1 MLETELSAPVKA
13 YLESHGY
20 QVNCEVKD
28 CDMVATRGDD
38 LIIVELKKSVNL
50 TLLVQATK
58 RQSISDSV
66 YVAVPA
72 PTKRNRQWRGT
83 LRVLK
88 MLELGLLLV
97 EKGAMGMIVT
107 NQFDPI
113 SYQRKKNVRSR
124 RALLTEVAN
133 RSGDHNIAG
142 SNKTTLMTAY
152 RENAILIA
160 CCLSKLGPSS
170 PKSIRDHGAGDKT
183 TGILSANH
191 YGWFQRVDRGVYA
204 LTDQGDLESRSFK
217 QIYKQA
223 EAHYKAHCKAHH

>member
-28 CDMVATRGDD
+28 CDIVATKGDD
-38 LIIVELKKSVNL
+38 LIIVELKTSVNL

-83 LRVLK
+83 LTVLK
-88 MLELGLLLV
+88 RLEVGLLLV
-97 EKGAMGMIVT
+97 EEGAMGMLVSK
-107 NQFDPI
+107 QFDPLP
-113 SYQRKKNVRSR
+113 YLGKKNARSR
-124 RALLTEVAN
+124 RALLTEVAD
-133 RSGDHNIAG
+133 RSGDYNVGG
-142 SNKTTLMTAY
+142 STKTTLMTAY

-160 CCLSKLGPSS
+160 CCLAKLGPSS
-170 PKSIRDHGAGDKT
+170 PKSLRNLGTGDKT
-183 TGILSANH
+183 TSILSANH
-191 YGWFQRVDRGVYA
+191 YGWFQRVEKGVYE
-204 LTDQGDLESRSFK
+204 LTDQGDFESRSFK
-217 QIYKQA
+217 LIYKQA
-223 EAHYKAHCKAHH
+223 EAHLKACR

>member
-1 MLETELSAPVKA
+1 MLETELSAPVKT

-28 CDMVATRGDD
+28 CDIVATRGDD
-38 LIIVELKKSVNL
+38 LIIVELKTSVNL

-83 LRVLK
+83 LTVLK
-88 MLELGLLLV
+88 RLEIGLLLV
-97 EKGAMGMIVT
+97 EEGAMGMVVSK
-107 NQFDPI
+107 QFDPI
-113 SYQRKKNVRSR
+113 PYQRKKNTRSR
-124 RALLTEVAN
+124 RALLTEVAD
-133 RSGDHNIAG
+133 RSGDYNVGG
-142 SNKTTLMTAY
+142 STKTTLMTAY

-160 CCLSKLGPSS
+160 CYLSKLGPSS
-170 PKSIRDHGAGDKT
+170 PKSLRKLGTGDKT
-183 TGILSANH
+183 TSILSANH
-191 YGWFQRVDRGVYA
+191 YAWFQRVEKGVYE
-204 LTDQGDLESRSFK
+204 LTDQGDFESRSFK

-223 EAHYKAHCKAHH
+223 EAYVKAHH

>member
-1 MLETELSAPVKA
+1 MLETELSAPVKT

-28 CDMVATRGDD
+28 CDIVATRGDD
-38 LIIVELKKSVNL
+38 LIIVELKTSVNL

-83 LRVLK
+83 LTVLK
-88 MLELGLLLV
+88 RLEVGLLLV
-97 EKGAMGMIVT
+97 EEGAMGMVVSK
-107 NQFDPI
+107 QFDPI
-113 SYQRKKNVRSR
+113 PYQRKKNTRSR
-124 RALLTEVAN
+124 RALLTEVAD
-133 RSGDHNIAG
+133 RSGDYNVGG
-142 SNKTTLMTAY
+142 STKTTLMTAY

-170 PKSIRDHGAGDKT
+170 PKSLRNLGTGDKT
-183 TGILSANH
+183 TSILSANH
-191 YGWFQRVDRGVYA
+191 YSWFQRVEKGVYE
-204 LTDQGDLESRSFK
+204 LTDQGDFESRSFK

-223 EAHYKAHCKAHH
+223 EVYVEAHH

>member
-28 CDMVATRGDD
+28 CDIVATKGDD
-38 LIIVELKKSVNL
+38 LIIVELKTSVNL

-83 LRVLK
+83 LTVLK
-88 MLELGLLLV
+88 RLEIGLLLV
-97 EKGAMGMIVT
+97 EEGAMGMLVSK
-107 NQFDPI
+107 QFDPVP
-113 SYQRKKNVRSR
+113 YQRKKNTRSR
-124 RALLTEVAN
+124 RALLTEVAD
-133 RSGDHNIAG
+133 RSGDYNVGG
-142 SNKTTLMTAY
+142 STRTTLMTAY

-160 CCLSKLGPSS
+160 CCLAKLGPSS
-170 PKSIRDHGAGDKT
+170 PKSLRNLGTGDKT
-183 TGILSANH
+183 TSILSANH
-191 YGWFQRVDRGVYA
+191 YGWFQRVEKGVYE
-204 LTDQGDLESRSFK
+204 LTDQGDFESRSFK

-223 EAHYKAHCKAHH
+223 KAHLKARH

>member
-28 CDMVATRGDD
+28 CDIVATRGDD
-38 LIIVELKKSVNL
+38 LIIVELKTSVNL

-83 LRVLK
+83 LTVLK
-88 MLELGLLLV
+88 RLEIGLLLV
-97 EKGAMGMIVT
+97 EEGAMGMVVSK
-107 NQFDPI
+107 QFDPI
-113 SYQRKKNVRSR
+113 PYQRKKNTRSR
-124 RALLTEVAN
+124 RALLTEVAD
-133 RSGDHNIAG
+133 RSGDYNVGG
-142 SNKTTLMTAY
+142 STKTTLMTAY

-170 PKSIRDHGAGDKT
+170 PKSLRNLGTGDKT
-183 TGILSANH
+183 TSILSAHH
-191 YGWFQRVDRGVYA
+191 YGWFQRVEKGVYE
-204 LTDQGDLESRSFK
+204 LTDQGNVDSRSFK
-217 QIYKQA
+217 QIYQQA
-223 EAHYKAHCKAHH
+223 EAHFKAHY

>member
-28 CDMVATRGDD
+28 CDIVATRGDD
-38 LIIVELKKSVNL
+38 LIIVELKTSVNL

-83 LRVLK
+83 LTVLK
-88 MLELGLLLV
+88 RLEVGLLLV
-97 EKGAMGMIVT
+97 EEGAMGMVVSK
-107 NQFDPI
+107 QFDPI
-113 SYQRKKNVRSR
+113 PYQRKKNTRSR
-124 RALLTEVAN
+124 RALLTEVAD
-133 RSGDHNIAG
+133 RSGDYNVGG
-142 SNKTTLMTAY
+142 STKTTLMTAY

-170 PKSIRDHGAGDKT
+170 PKSLRNLGTGGKT
-183 TGILSANH
+183 TSILSANH
-191 YGWFQRVDRGVYA
+191 YGWFQRVEKGVYE
-204 LTDQGDLESRSFK
+204 LTDQGDFESRSFK

-223 EAHYKAHCKAHH
+223 EAYVEAHN

>member
-28 CDMVATRGDD
+28 CDIVATKGDD
-38 LIIVELKKSVNL
+38 LIIVELKTSVNL

-83 LRVLK
+83 LTVLK
-88 MLELGLLLV
+88 RLEVGLLLV
-97 EKGAMGMIVT
+97 EEGAMGMVVSK
-107 NQFDPI
+107 QFDPI
-113 SYQRKKNVRSR
+113 PYQRKKNTRSR
-124 RALLTEVAN
+124 RALLTEVAD
-133 RSGDHNIAG
+133 RSGDYNVGG
-142 SNKTTLMTAY
+142 STKTTLMTAY

-170 PKSIRDHGAGDKT
+170 PKSLRNLGTGGKT
-183 TGILSANH
+183 TSILSANH
-191 YGWFQRVDRGVYA
+191 YGWFQRVEKGVYE
-204 LTDQGDLESRSFK
+204 LTDQGDFESRSFK

-223 EAHYKAHCKAHH
+223 EAYVEAHH

>member
-28 CDMVATRGDD
+28 CDIVATKGDD
-38 LIIVELKKSVNL
+38 LIIVELKTSVNL

-83 LRVLK
+83 LTVLK
-88 MLELGLLLV
+88 RLEVGLLLV
-97 EKGAMGMIVT
+97 EEGAMGILVSK
-107 NQFDPI
+107 QFDPLP
-113 SYQRKKNVRSR
+113 YQRKKNTRSR
-124 RALLTEVAN
+124 RALLTEVAD
-133 RSGDHNIAG
+133 RSGDYNVGG
-142 SNKTTLMTAY
+142 STKTTLMTAY

-160 CCLSKLGPSS
+160 CCLAKLGPSS
-170 PKSIRDHGAGDKT
+170 PKSLRNLGTGDKT
-183 TGILSANH
+183 TSILSANH
-191 YGWFQRVDRGVYA
+191 YGWFQRVEKGVYE
-204 LTDQGDLESRSFK
+204 LTDQGDFESRSFK
-217 QIYKQA
+217 LIYKQA
-223 EAHYKAHCKAHH
+223 EAHLKACR

>member
-1 MLETELSAPVKA
+1 MLETELSAPVEA
-13 YLESHGY
+13 YLQSHGY

-28 CDMVATRGDD
+28 CDIVATKGDD
-38 LIIVELKKSVNL
+38 LIIVELKTSVNL

-83 LRVLK
+83 LTVLK
-88 MLELGLLLV
+88 RLEIGLLLV
-97 EKGAMGMIVT
+97 EEGVMGMVVSK
-107 NQFDPI
+107 QFDPI
-113 SYQRKKNVRSR
+113 PYQRKKNTRSR
-124 RALLTEVAN
+124 RALLTEVAD
-133 RSGDHNIAG
+133 RSGDYNVGG
-142 SNKTTLMTAY
+142 STKTTLMTAY

-170 PKSIRDHGAGDKT
+170 PKSLRNLGTGDKT
-183 TGILSANH
+183 TSILSANH
-191 YGWFQRVDRGVYA
+191 YGWFQRVEKGVYE
-204 LTDQGDLESRSFK
+204 LTDQGNVDSRSFT

-223 EAHYKAHCKAHH
+223 EAHFKAHY

>member
-1 MLETELSAPVKA
+1 METELSAPVKA

-28 CDMVATRGDD
+28 CDIVATRGDD
-38 LIIVELKKSVNL
+38 LIIVELKTSVNL

-83 LRVLK
+83 LTVLK
-88 MLELGLLLV
+88 RLEIGLLLV
-97 EKGAMGMIVT
+97 EEGAMGMVVSK
-107 NQFDPI
+107 QFDPI
-113 SYQRKKNVRSR
+113 PYQRKKNTRSR
-124 RALLTEVAN
+124 RALLTEVAD
-133 RSGDHNIAG
+133 RSGDYNVGG
-142 SNKTTLMTAY
+142 STKTTLMTAY

-170 PKSIRDHGAGDKT
+170 PKSLRNLGTGDKT
-183 TGILSANH
+183 TSILSANH
-191 YGWFQRVDRGVYA
+191 YGWFQRVEKGVYE
-204 LTDQGDLESRSFK
+204 LTDQGNVDSRSFK
-217 QIYKQA
+217 QIYQQA
-223 EAHYKAHCKAHH
+223 EAHFKAHY

>member
-28 CDMVATRGDD
+28 CDIVATKGDD
-38 LIIVELKKSVNL
+38 LIIVELKTSVNL

-83 LRVLK
+83 LTVLK
-88 MLELGLLLV
+88 RLEVGLLLV
-97 EKGAMGMIVT
+97 EEGAMGLLVSK
-107 NQFDPI
+107 QFDPLP
-113 SYQRKKNVRSR
+113 YQRKKNTGSR
-124 RALLTEVAN
+124 RALLTEVAD
-133 RSGDHNIAG
+133 RSGDYNVGG
-142 SNKTTLMTAY
+142 STKTTLMTAY

-160 CCLSKLGPSS
+160 YCLAKLGPSS
-170 PKSIRDHGAGDKT
+170 PKSLRNLGTGDKT
-183 TGILSANH
+183 TSILSANH
-191 YGWFQRVDRGVYA
+191 YGWFQRVEKGVYE
-204 LTDQGDLESRSFK
+204 LTDQGDFESRSFK

-223 EAHYKAHCKAHH
+223 KAHLKARR

>member
-28 CDMVATRGDD
+28 CDIVATRGDD
-38 LIIVELKKSVNL
+38 LIIVELKMSVNL

-83 LRVLK
+83 LTVLK
-88 MLELGLLLV
+88 RLEVGLLLV
-97 EKGAMGMIVT
+97 EEGAMGMVVSK
-107 NQFDPI
+107 QFDPLP
-113 SYQRKKNVRSR
+113 YQRKKNTRSR
-124 RALLTEVAN
+124 RALLTEVAD
-133 RSGDHNIAG
+133 RSGDYNVGG
-142 SNKTTLMTAY
+142 STKTTLMTAY

-170 PKSIRDHGAGDKT
+170 PKSLRNLGTGDKT
-183 TGILSANH
+183 TSILSANH
-191 YGWFQRVDRGVYA
+191 YGWFQRVEKGVYE
-204 LTDQGDLESRSFK
+204 LTDQGDFESRSFK

-223 EAHYKAHCKAHH
+223 EAYFEAHH

>member
-28 CDMVATRGDD
+28 CDIVATKGDD
-38 LIIVELKKSVNL
+38 LIIVELKTSVNL

-83 LRVLK
+83 LTVLK
-88 MLELGLLLV
+88 RLEVGLLLV
-97 EKGAMGMIVT
+97 EEGAMGILVSK
-107 NQFDPI
+107 QFDPLP
-113 SYQRKKNVRSR
+113 YQRKKNTRSR
-124 RALLTEVAN
+124 RALLTEVAD
-133 RSGDHNIAG
+133 RSGDYNVGG
-142 SNKTTLMTAY
+142 STKTTLMTAY

-160 CCLSKLGPSS
+160 CCLAKLRPSS
-170 PKSIRDHGAGDKT
+170 PKSLRNLGTGAKT
-183 TGILSANH
+183 TSILSANH
-191 YGWFQRVDRGVYA
+191 YGWFQRVEKGVYE
-204 LTDQGDLESRSFK
+204 LTDQGDFESRSFK

-223 EAHYKAHCKAHH
+223 KAHLKARH

>member
-1 MLETELSAPVKA
+1 MLETELSAPVKT

-28 CDMVATRGDD
+28 CDIVATRGDD
-38 LIIVELKKSVNL
+38 LIIVELKTSVNL

-83 LRVLK
+83 LTVLK
-88 MLELGLLLV
+88 RLEVGLLLV
-97 EKGAMGMIVT
+97 EEGAMGMVVSK
-107 NQFDPI
+107 QFDPI
-113 SYQRKKNVRSR
+113 PYQRKKNTRSR
-124 RALLTEVAN
+124 RALLTEVAD
-133 RSGDHNIAG
+133 RSGDYNVGG
-142 SNKTTLMTAY
+142 STKTTLMTAY

-170 PKSIRDHGAGDKT
+170 PKSLRNLGTGDKT
-183 TGILSANH
+183 TSILSANH
-191 YGWFQRVDRGVYA
+191 YGWFQRVEKGVYE
-204 LTDQGDLESRSFK
+204 LTDQGDFESRSFK

-223 EAHYKAHCKAHH
+223 EAYVEAHH

>member
-28 CDMVATRGDD
+28 CDIVATRGDD
-38 LIIVELKKSVNL
+38 LIIVELKTSVNL

-83 LRVLK
+83 LTVLK
-88 MLELGLLLV
+88 RLEIGLLLV
-97 EKGAMGMIVT
+97 EEGAMGMVVSK
-107 NQFDPI
+107 QFDPI
-113 SYQRKKNVRSR
+113 PYQRKKNTRSR
-124 RALLTEVAN
+124 RALLTEVAD
-133 RSGDHNIAG
+133 RSGDYNVGG
-142 SNKTTLMTAY
+142 STKTTLMTAY

-170 PKSIRDHGAGDKT
+170 PKSLRNLGTGDKT
-183 TGILSANH
+183 TSILSANH
-191 YGWFQRVDRGVYA
+191 YGWFQRVEKGVYE
-204 LTDQGDLESRSFK
+204 LTDQGDFESRSFK

-223 EAHYKAHCKAHH
+223 EVYVEAHH

>member
-28 CDMVATRGDD
+28 CDIVATRGDD
-38 LIIVELKKSVNL
+38 LIIVELKMSVNL

-83 LRVLK
+83 LTVLK
-88 MLELGLLLV
+88 RLEVGLLLV
-97 EKGAMGMIVT
+97 EEGAMGMVVSK
-107 NQFDPI
+107 QFDPI
-113 SYQRKKNVRSR
+113 PYQRKKNTRSR
-124 RALLTEVAN
+124 RALLTEVAD
-133 RSGDHNIAG
+133 RSGDYNVGG
-142 SNKTTLMTAY
+142 STKTTLMTAY

-170 PKSIRDHGAGDKT
+170 PKSLRNLGTGGKT
-183 TGILSANH
+183 TSILSANH
-191 YGWFQRVDRGVYA
+191 YGWFQRVEKGVYE
-204 LTDQGDLESRSFK
+204 LTDQGDFESRSFK

-223 EAHYKAHCKAHH
+223 KAHLKARR

>member
-28 CDMVATRGDD
+28 CDIVATRGDD
-38 LIIVELKKSVNL
+38 LIIVELKTSVNL

-72 PTKRNRQWRGT
+72 PTTRNRQWRGT
-83 LRVLK
+83 LTVLK
-88 MLELGLLLV
+88 RLEIGLLLV
-97 EKGAMGMIVT
+97 EEGAMGMVVSK
-107 NQFDPI
+107 QFDPI
-113 SYQRKKNVRSR
+113 PYQRKKNTRSR
-124 RALLTEVAN
+124 RALLTEVAD
-133 RSGDHNIAG
+133 RSGDYNVGG
-142 SNKTTLMTAY
+142 STKTTLMTAY

-170 PKSIRDHGAGDKT
+170 PKSLRNLGTGDKT
-183 TGILSANH
+183 TSILSANH
-191 YGWFQRVDRGVYA
+191 YGWFQRVEKGVYE
-204 LTDQGDLESRSFK
+204 LTDQGNVDSRSFK

-223 EAHYKAHCKAHH
+223 EAHFKAHY

>member
-28 CDMVATRGDD
+28 CDIVATKGDD
-38 LIIVELKKSVNL
+38 LIIVELKTSVNL

-83 LRVLK
+83 LTVLK
-88 MLELGLLLV
+88 RLEVGLLLV
-97 EKGAMGMIVT
+97 EEGAMGLLVSK
-107 NQFDPI
+107 QFDPLP
-113 SYQRKKNVRSR
+113 YQRKKNTGSR
-124 RALLTEVAN
+124 RALLTEVAD
-133 RSGDHNIAG
+133 RSGDYNVGG
-142 SNKTTLMTAY
+142 STKTTLMTAY

-160 CCLSKLGPSS
+160 CCLAKLGPSS
-170 PKSIRDHGAGDKT
+170 PKSLRNLGTGDKT
-183 TGILSANH
+183 TSILSANH
-191 YGWFQRVDRGVYA
+191 YGWFQRVEKGVYE
-204 LTDQGDLESRSFK
+204 LTDQGDFESRSFK

-223 EAHYKAHCKAHH
+223 KAHLKARR

>member
-28 CDMVATRGDD
+28 CDIVATRGDD
-38 LIIVELKKSVNL
+38 LIIVELKTSVNL

-83 LRVLK
+83 LTVLK
-88 MLELGLLLV
+88 RLEVGLLLV
-97 EKGAMGMIVT
+97 EEGAMGMVVSK
-107 NQFDPI
+107 QFDPI
-113 SYQRKKNVRSR
+113 PYQRKKNTRSR
-124 RALLTEVAN
+124 RALLTEVAD
-133 RSGDHNIAG
+133 RSGDYNVGG
-142 SNKTTLMTAY
+142 STKTTLMTAY

-170 PKSIRDHGAGDKT
+170 PKSLRNLGTGDKT
-183 TGILSANH
+183 TSILSANH
-191 YGWFQRVDRGVYA
+191 YGWFQRVEKGVYE
-204 LTDQGDLESRSFK
+204 LTDQGDFESRSFK

-223 EAHYKAHCKAHH
+223 EVYVEAHH